1 MIPMKKSGRRMPS
14 PVRTVL
20 ALVLLLALA
29 CPAQALASSYSL
41 LGEGKLTPVK
51 DQGAYGIGWAFSAVS
66 AIESNQLIK
75 YGTTEDYSELHLGYC
90 AFNNTLADP
99 LGGTAGDTISC
110 LGWTLASVGSTHLHG
125 AVPSQAVTAL
135 ASWRG
140 LVDDATA
147 PYSGA
152 AAADAG
158 TSPVANPYAN
168 VTAHLQNSYSVPLS
182 NRAAVQ
188 ALITQMGGATILFY
202 ADDSTYNPTT
212 HAWYNGT
219 YSIFND
225 AVTLVGWDDDYS
237 ADNFG
242 GANGTGA
249 KPTSNGAWLVR
260 GSRGSSWG
268 DGGYFWLSYEDV
280 SLTQISPLVL
290 SITGSS
296 TPDAYFYDVEPA
308 TNYDHNYQYDGGTT
322 TVWYSLASGSATA
335 NVYTATSAQDVDAV
349 GFFTKSANVG
359 YSVSVYANPTSATDP
374 SSGTLVASASGTETY
389 AGYHTVALD
398 DPVTLSS
405 GETFAV
411 VVTLTSADG
420 ANVWLAMDKTTG
432 YAEEYVTDTQSTT
445 AQTTGQSFRR
455 VGPAGSSWIDMA
467 SDSATARIKAFTT
480 DVTSFSLSYHTAMTG
495 VTAPD
500 PEGAGSF
507 REMEDPGAYV
517 MLNETSGASDDQPK
531 LSGTDIGTS
540 TVVSGDKSYSFVGWS
555 NVAPSAN
562 ANYATL
568 AGSTIGDTDYL
579 CTTTDQLSAAGVVSY
594 LVMPSSAQDVYA
606 MWKVVPTIRFDAN
619 GGVFADGA
627 TTAKAATLGTI
638 CDPSDIT
645 TPTRDGY
652 TFIGWYASAGSGLG
666 ADQGDKATDTVV
678 SADGQTFYAAW
689 AKTTSGTGTT
699 APATSGVITASPI
712 ASSVTFTN
720 YPNPTLDISVEKLVR
735 STIGASVTMKA
746 DTTFSFSVSG
756 SAVGPDGTTAITC
769 PLPASTSSSVRIAN
783 GIILP
788 TTYGTTPD
796 ATTTFDTVTFTQPG
810 TYTYEVIEDQMPT
823 GSPWHPETINQNLNR
838 KLTVVVV
845 ADDTTG
851 ALSVDS
857 AVWENG
863 EATRSQATV
872 AEGGASVSALT
883 TYANGYFSSV
893 TLDTSTTAGSLL
905 TKNVTGSGFDSTS
918 FDFAIEPDQAA
929 YSDGASGTSPASSSS
944 IGSATF
950 DAAGSKNVSFGTIT
964 FTKAGTYQYQVH
976 ETTQSGAG
984 WTCDD
989 ENETVTVE
997 VSATS
1002 DGILSAT
1009 VTTSA
1014 SITNSYAAAPVVVDT
1029 DASPLIEKSVS
1040 GVGFGTKDFD
1050 FEVEPDAVTYS
1061 DGTTGTSPAPE
1072 QSTTSLSFD
1081 AAGSKSAGFGDI
1093 TFVKAGTYTYT
1104 VRETTPS
1111 GDGWTCDTAD
1121 KSVSVMVQD
1130 DGKGALELVG
1140 ISMATID
1147 NSYAAAGSFDTASA
1161 SAVTKTVAGEGFVPA
1176 TFGFKITPG
1185 TATYADGSASGISPA
1200 TSSPTASLTFSS
1212 AGAQTVDFGSI
1223 AFAKAG
1229 TYTYTVQETTDLGGA
1244 WSCDTASKTL
1254 TLTVT
1259 DDHKGSFDVSFSN
1272 VTIANSYGFDSAVFD
1287 TSLSENA
1294 LLVKT
1299 VTGDD
1304 FDPTSFGFVIEPG
1317 QATYSDGT
1325 TATSPASSSDSG
1337 SATFDAAGSKDVSFG
1352 TITFTR
1358 PGTYLYTIQ
1367 EVAPAV
1373 EDARWTLD
1381 TSPKTVEVDV
1391 ADDGNGGL
1399 TATVET
1405 AASISNSFAY
1415 QPLTVDTAAADFA
1428 TKTVTGATSYADKDF
1443 DFTITGVAP
1452 TGGGPESSI
1461 GTDSAVA
1468 GTATLTASGDQS
1480 TSVDFGD
1487 ITFYR
1492 PGTYT
1497 FDVEETTADGGG
1509 WTCDHEAHS
1518 VTVDVSGN
1526 ADGSLSAV
1534 VTAPATITNG
1544 YSTTPVSIT
1553 PSVGTTISV
1562 ANGTPTFPASFTH
1575 AIAAQTAG
1583 APMPAQASAT
1593 TTFDSLTATP
1603 APVSFG
1609 TITFTNTGTYQ
1620 YALSEQQLP
1629 AGWSNLSG
1637 ATTMT
1642 VVVTDVNGVLQAAVT
1657 AGGTTITPTSSTS
1670 YTPQST
1676 SELLVTTFVNEY
1688 SAGTVTV
1695 DASLF
1700 AVEKTVTGDET
1711 AADTTFWFELK
1722 AASTTAVGLDA
1733 TTMPLPEGATGAA
1746 AWLSVVAP
1754 AGTVS
1759 DTVVSDAADTFG
1771 SISYTIPGTYTYE
1784 VKEVADDGSDA
1795 APTDG
1800 GGWTYDASSHTVV
1813 VTVTDNGAGL
1823 LSSTTTVDGSETNG
1837 IAFSNAFAYTS
1848 TTLDTAHAVAQVQ
1861 VVSDTSVPSAT
1872 FQLTIAGADG
1882 TPDPV
1887 RPDGSAISS
1896 VTVGVTATGTYDVD
1910 FGEMGFSKPGTYV
1923 YRITQSDPGV
1933 GWTLENSPLTVTVKV
1948 QSDENGVLSAAVV
1961 GAQGTIRDRY
1971 ATSVT
1976 LDTAVDVLLTKTVSG
1991 TGFSP
1996 ASFGF
2001 SLSPTNGAPAATGT
2015 SGMASFDAAGSKPV
2029 FFGIIEFTKAGTYV
2043 YQVSETT
2050 ALGSGWTCAGATQT
2064 ATVTVTDMGEGV
2076 LVAKVTTPATIENG
2090 YSGEVVPTP
2099 TPSPSETG
2107 GTTSAGG
2114 PLVPNTGDSTG
2125 MAVPIMLV
2133 LAGGIALLV
2142 ARRRR
2147 SRES

>member
-14 PVRTVL
+14 SVRAVL

-90 AFNNTLADP
+90 SFNNTQADP
-99 LGGTAGDTISC
+99 LGGTAGDTLTC

-135 ASWRG
+135 ATWRG

-152 AAADAG
+152 ATADAG
-158 TSPVANPYAN
+158 LSPVANPYAN
-168 VTAHLQNSYSVPLS
+168 VTAHLQNSYSVPLG
-182 NRAAVQ
+182 NRVAVQ
-188 ALITQMGGATILFY
+188 ALIKQMGGATILFY

-219 YSIFND
+219 YSVFND

-268 DGGYFWLSYEDV
+268 DGGYFWLSYEDA

-335 NVYTATSAQDVDAV
+335 NVYTASSVQDVDAV
-349 GFFTKSANVG
+349 GFFTKAANVG
-359 YSVSVYANPTSATDP
+359 YSISVYANPTSATDP

-398 DPVTLSS
+398 DPATLSK

-432 YAEEYVTDTQSTT
+432 YAEGYVTDTQSTT

-495 VTAPD
+495 ATAPD

-517 MLNETSGASDDQPK
+517 MLNETSGTSDDQPK

-540 TVVSGDKSYSFVGWS
+540 TVVYGDKSYSFVGWS

-562 ANYATL
+562 ANF
-568 AGSTIGDTDYL
+568 AGSSIGDTDYL

-594 LVMPSSAQDVYA
+594 LVMPSSTQDVYA
-606 MWKVVPTIRFDAN
+606 VWRVVPTIHFDAN

-627 TTAKAATLGTI
+627 TTTKTTTLGTI

-652 TFIGWYASAGSGLG
+652 TFIGWYVSAGSGLG

-699 APATSGVITASPI
+699 APATSSVVTASPI
-712 ASSVTFTN
+712 VSSVTFTN

-735 STIGASVTMKA
+735 STIGASVTMAA
-746 DTTFSFSVSG
+746 DTTFSFSISG
-756 SAVGPDGTTAITC
+756 SAVGPDNTTAITC
-769 PLPASTSSSVRIAN
+769 PLPASTSSSVTIAS
-783 GIILP
+783 GISLP
-788 TTYGTTPD
+788 TTYSTTPN
-796 ATTTFDTVTFTQPG
+796 ATATFDTVTFTQPG

-863 EATRSQATV
+863 EATRSKATV
-872 AEGGASVSALT
+872 AEGGASVSAST

-905 TKNVTGSGFDSTS
+905 TKNVTGTGFAEKT
-918 FDFAIEPDQAA
+918 FDFSVTPL
-929 YSDGASGTSPASSSS
+929 DGAPLPTAQTGT
-944 IGSATF
+944 ATF
-950 DAAGSKNVSFGTIT
+950 SAAGGQSVSFGTIT

-984 WTCDD
+984 WNCDD
-989 ENETVTVE
+989 EAKTATVE

-1002 DGILSAT
+1002 DGTLSAT
-1009 VTTSA
+1009 VTASA
-1014 SITNSYAAAPVVVDT
+1014 SITNGYAATPVVLHSG
-1029 DASPLIEKSVS
+1029 ASPLIEKSVS
-1040 GVGFGTKDFD
+1040 GAGFGTKEFD
-1050 FEVEPDAVTYS
+1050 FEIEPDAVTYS
-1061 DGTTGTSPAPE
+1061 DGTTGTSPTPE
-1072 QSTTSLSFD
+1072 RSTTSLSFD
-1081 AAGSKSAGFGDI
+1081 AAGSQSAGFGDI
-1093 TFVKAGTYTYT
+1093 TFAKAGTYTYT
-1104 VRETTPS
+1104 VRETTSS

-1121 KSVSVMVQD
+1121 KSVSVVVQD
-1130 DGKGALELVG
+1130 DGEGALEVTEA
-1140 ISMATID
+1140 SMASIA
-1147 NSYAAAGSFDTASA
+1147 NSYAAAKSFDTAAA
-1161 SAVTKTVAGEGFVPA
+1161 SAVTKTVAGEGFAPA
-1176 TFGFKITPG
+1176 TFGFEITPG
-1185 TATYADGSASGISPA
+1185 TATYADGSAPGVSPA
-1200 TSSPTASLTFSS
+1200 TSSLTASLTFSS

-1223 AFAKAG
+1223 SFAKAG
-1229 TYTYTVQETTDLGGA
+1229 TYTYTIQETTDLGGA

-1272 VTIANSYGFDSAVFD
+1272 VTIANSYGFDPAVLD
-1287 TSLSENA
+1287 TSLSENT

-1337 SATFDAAGSKDVSFG
+1337 SATFDVAGSKDVSFG

-1358 PGTYLYTIQ
+1358 PGTYLYTVH

-1415 QPLTVDTAAADFA
+1415 QPLTVDTAAAGFA

-1443 DFTITGVAP
+1443 DFTITGVAS

-1461 GTDSAVA
+1461 GTDSAVD
-1468 GTATLTASGDQS
+1468 GTATLTAGGDQS
-1480 TSVDFGD
+1480 ASVDFGD

-1492 PGTYT
+1492 PGSYT
-1497 FDVEETTADGGG
+1497 FSVEETTADGGG

-1534 VTAPATITNG
+1534 VTTPATITNS

-1575 AIAAQTAG
+1575 SIAAQTAG
-1583 APMPAQASAT
+1583 APMPAQATAT
-1593 TTFDSLTATP
+1593 TTFDSLSATP
-1603 APVSFG
+1603 GSVSFG
-1609 TITFTNTGTYQ
+1609 TITFTKTGTYQ

-1642 VVVTDVNGVLQAAVT
+1642 VVVTDVNGVLQAAVA

-1695 DASLF
+1695 DASRF
-1700 AVEKTVTGDET
+1700 AVQKTVTGDET

-1733 TTMPLPEGATGAA
+1733 TSMPLPEDATGAA
-1746 AWLSVVAP
+1746 AWLSVDAP
-1754 AGTVS
+1754 AGTAS
-1759 DTVVSDAADTFG
+1759 GTVVSDAADTFG

-1784 VKEVADDGSDA
+1784 VKEVAADGSDV

-1800 GGWTYDASSHTVV
+1800 GGWAYDSSSHTVV

-1823 LSSTTTVDGSETNG
+1823 LSSTTSVDGSETNG
-1837 IAFSNAFAYTS
+1837 IAFTNGFSYTPA
-1848 TTLDTAHAVAQVQ
+1848 TFDTAHAVAQVQ
-1861 VVSDTSVPSAT
+1861 VVSDTSVPGAT
-1872 FQLTIAGADG
+1872 FQLAIAGTDG

-1887 RPDGSAISS
+1887 RPDGSPVPS

-1923 YRITQSDPGV
+1923 YRVTQSEPGV

-1961 GAQGTIRDRY
+1961 GAQGTIKDRY

-2001 SLSPTNGAPAATGT
+2001 SLTPTNGAPAATGT
-2015 SGMASFDAAGSKPV
+2015 SGMASFDTAGSKPV
-2029 FFGIIEFTKAGTYV
+2029 FFGTIEFTKAGTYA

-2064 ATVTVTDMGEGV
+2064 ATVTVTDTGEGV
-2076 LVAKVTTPATIENG
+2076 LVAKVTTPASIENG

-2107 GTTSAGG
+2107 GTSSAGG

-2125 MAVPIMLV
+2125 TAVPIMLA

-2142 ARRRR
+2142 ARRRQGG
-2147 SRES
+2147 ES

>member
-1 MIPMKKSGRRMPS
+1 MIPMKKSGRRMPL
-14 PVRTVL
+14 PVRAVL
-20 ALVLLLALA
+20 ALVLFLVLA

-51 DQGAYGIGWAFSAVS
+51 NQGAYGIGWAFSAVS

-75 YGTTEDYSELHLGYC
+75 YGTTEDYSELHLGYS
-90 AFNNTLADP
+90 AFNNTQADT

-110 LGWTLASVGSTHLHG
+110 LGWTFASVGSTHLHG
-125 AVPSQAVTAL
+125 ALPSQAVTAL
-135 ASWRG
+135 ATWRG

-152 AAADAG
+152 ATADAG

-168 VTAHLQNSYSVPLS
+168 VTAHLQNSYSVPLGD
-182 NRAAVQ
+182 RAAVQ

-202 ADDSTYNPTT
+202 ADDNTYNSTT

-242 GANGTGA
+242 GASGTGA

-260 GSRGSSWG
+260 GNRGSSWG
-268 DGGYFWLSYEDV
+268 DGGYFWLSYEDA

-290 SITGSS
+290 SLTGSS

-349 GFFTKSANVG
+349 GFFTKAANVG
-359 YSVSVYANPTSATDP
+359 YSVSVYANPTSAADP

-398 DPVTLSS
+398 DPATLSK

-420 ANVWLAMDKTTG
+420 ANVWLAADKTTG
-432 YAEEYVTDTQSTT
+432 TAEEYVTDTLS
-445 AQTTGQSFRR
+445 QTTQTMGQSFRR
-455 VGPAGSSWIDMA
+455 VGPTGSSWIDMA

-507 REMEDPGAYV
+507 REMEDSGAYV
-517 MLNETSGASDDQPK
+517 MLNETSGTSDDQPK

-562 ANYATL
+562 ANF
-568 AGSTIGDTDYL
+568 AGSSIGDTDYL

-594 LVMPSSAQDVYA
+594 LVMPSSTQDVYA
-606 MWKVVPTIRFDAN
+606 VWKVVPTIRFDAN

-627 TTAKAATLGTI
+627 TTAKTATLGTI

-652 TFIGWYASAGSGLG
+652 TFIGWYAAAGSGLG

-699 APATSGVITASPI
+699 APETSGVITASPLD
-712 ASSVTFTN
+712 SSVTFTN
-720 YPNPTLDISVEKLVR
+720 YPIYPSPTLDISIEKLVR
-735 STIGASVTMKA
+735 STIGASVTMAA

-769 PLPASTSSSVRIAN
+769 PLPSSTSSSVTIAS
-783 GIILP
+783 GIIVQ

-796 ATTTFDTVTFTQPG
+796 STATFDTVTFTQPG
-810 TYTYEVIEDQMPT
+810 TYTYEVSEDQMPT
-823 GSPWHPETINQNLNR
+823 GSPWGPETINQNLNR

-845 ADDTTG
+845 ADNTTG
-851 ALSVDS
+851 ALSVGS
-857 AVWENG
+857 AVWENA
-863 EATRSQATV
+863 EATRSQATI
-872 AEGGASVSALT
+872 AEGGASVSAST

-905 TKNVTGSGFDSTS
+905 TKNVTGTGFDSTS
-918 FDFAIEPDQAA
+918 FGFAIEPGLAT
-929 YSDGASGTSPASSSS
+929 YPDGTSGTAPASSSDS
-944 IGSATF
+944 GSATF

-964 FTKAGTYQYQVH
+964 FTKAGTYLYSVH
-976 ETTQSGAG
+976 
-984 WTCDD
+984 
-989 ENETVTVE
+989 
-997 VSATS
+997 
-1002 DGILSAT
+1002 
-1009 VTTSA
+1009 
-1014 SITNSYAAAPVVVDT
+1014 
-1029 DASPLIEKSVS
+1029 
-1040 GVGFGTKDFD
+1040 
-1050 FEVEPDAVTYS
+1050 
-1061 DGTTGTSPAPE
+1061 
-1072 QSTTSLSFD
+1072 
-1081 AAGSKSAGFGDI
+1081 
-1093 TFVKAGTYTYT
+1093 
-1104 VRETTPS
+1104 
-1111 GDGWTCDTAD
+1111 
-1121 KSVSVMVQD
+1121 
-1130 DGKGALELVG
+1130 
-1140 ISMATID
+1140 
-1147 NSYAAAGSFDTASA
+1147 
-1161 SAVTKTVAGEGFVPA
+1161 
-1176 TFGFKITPG
+1176 
-1185 TATYADGSASGISPA
+1185 
-1200 TSSPTASLTFSS
+1200 
-1212 AGAQTVDFGSI
+1212 
-1223 AFAKAG
+1223 
-1229 TYTYTVQETTDLGGA
+1229 
-1244 WSCDTASKTL
+1244 
-1254 TLTVT
+1254 
-1259 DDHKGSFDVSFSN
+1259 
-1272 VTIANSYGFDSAVFD
+1272 
-1287 TSLSENA
+1287 
-1294 LLVKT
+1294 
-1299 VTGDD
+1299 
-1304 FDPTSFGFVIEPG
+1304 
-1317 QATYSDGT
+1317 
-1325 TATSPASSSDSG
+1325 
-1337 SATFDAAGSKDVSFG
+1337 
-1352 TITFTR
+1352 
-1358 PGTYLYTIQ
+1358 
-1367 EVAPAV
+1367 EVAPTV

-1391 ADDGNGGL
+1391 ADDGNGAL

-1415 QPLTVDTAAADFA
+1415 EPLTVDTAAAGFA
-1428 TKTVTGATSYADKDF
+1428 TKTVTGATSYADKNF
-1443 DFTITGVAP
+1443 DFTITGVAS

-1461 GTDSAVA
+1461 GTESAVA
-1468 GTATLTASGDQS
+1468 GTATLAAGGDQRA
-1480 TSVDFGD
+1480 SVDFGD

-1492 PGTYT
+1492 PGSYA
-1497 FDVEETTADGGG
+1497 FNVEETTADGGG
-1509 WTCDHEAHS
+1509 WTCDHETHS

-1534 VTAPATITNG
+1534 VTTPATITNS
-1544 YSTTPVSIT
+1544 YLTTPVSIT

-1583 APMPAQASAT
+1583 APMPTQATAT
-1593 TTFDSLTATP
+1593 TTFDSLSAAP
-1603 APVSFG
+1603 GPVSFG
-1609 TITFTNTGTYQ
+1609 TITFTKAGTYQ

-1637 ATTMT
+1637 VTTMT
-1642 VVVTDVNGVLQAAVT
+1642 VVVTDVNGALQAVVT
-1657 AGGTTITPTSSTS
+1657 AGGTTITPTSSS
-1670 YTPQST
+1670 AYTPQST
-1676 SELLVTTFVNEY
+1676 SELLVTTFENEY

-1695 DASLF
+1695 DASRF
-1700 AVEKTVTGDET
+1700 AVQKAVTGDET
-1711 AADTTFWFELK
+1711 AVDTTFWFELK
-1722 AASTTAVGLDA
+1722 AASTTAVGLNA
-1733 TTMPLPEGATGAA
+1733 TSMPLPEGATGAA

-1754 AGTVS
+1754 AGTAS
-1759 DTVVSDAADTFG
+1759 GAVVSDVADTFG
-1771 SISYTIPGTYTYE
+1771 SISYTTPGTYTYE
-1784 VKEVADDGSDA
+1784 VKEVAADGSDV

-1800 GGWTYDASSHTVV
+1800 GGWAYDSSSHTVV
-1813 VTVTDNGAGL
+1813 VTVTDDGAGL

-1837 IAFSNAFAYTS
+1837 IAFANGFSYTPA
-1848 TTLDTAHAVAQVQ
+1848 TLTTAHSVAQVQ
-1861 VVSDTSVPSAT
+1861 VVSDTSVPGAT
-1872 FQLTIAGADG
+1872 FQLTIAGTDG

-1887 RPDGSAISS
+1887 RPDGSPIPS
-1896 VTVGVTATGTYDVD
+1896 VTVGATVAGTYDVD

-1923 YRITQSDPGV
+1923 YRISQSEPGV

-1961 GAQGTIRDRY
+1961 GAPGTIKDRY

-2001 SLSPTNGAPAATGT
+2001 SLTPTNGAPAATGT
-2015 SGMASFDAAGSKPV
+2015 SGMASFDTAGSKPV
-2029 FFGIIEFTKAGTYV
+2029 FFGTIEFTKAGTYA

-2064 ATVTVTDMGEGV
+2064 ATVTVTDTGEGV

-2099 TPSPSETG
+2099 TPSPSDTG
-2107 GTTSAGG
+2107 GTASAGG

-2125 MAVPIMLV
+2125 TVVPIMFA

-2142 ARRRR
+2142 ARRRQG
-2147 SRES
+2147 